1 MTVIP
6 ALKAML
12 DSIATQASLEGMSIE
27 DQRKAGNDGAAA
39 LAAAVAE
46 EPREVGTITEAQ
58 VEVDGGRITVRIY
71 QPKHSGPHPIH
82 LYYHGGGWMFGTI
95 DDPFVDILCRERT
108 ALAGY
113 VSVAVEYRLAPEH
126 KFPIPFNDSYAA
138 LEWIAEHAAEFDG
151 DPSRITVGGGS
162 AGANLAAAVAIKAR
176 NENGPAITFQ
186 LLEVPALDLTAS
198 SPSVEKYGT
207 GEYPL
212 SRAEL
217 QTCLDGYLAT
227 PEDATNEYASPL
239 LAQDLSGL
247 PPAHIMPSE
256 YDPLQ
261 DDGTRYADRL
271 TAAGVQATLTVGI
284 GHVHGSSQFTKLL
297 PEAAAWRDEAIAHL
311 IEHADGHA
319 VTVHNTSKP

>member
-1 MTVIP
+1 MPVIP
-6 ALKAML
+6 AIEALLANIPSQSGME
-12 DSIATQASLEGMSIE
+12 DMSIE
-27 DQRKAGNDGAAA
+27 DQRKAGNEGAIA
-39 LAAAVAE
+39 LASVVADD
-46 EPREVGTITEAQ
+46 PREVGTITEVE
-58 VEVDGGRITVRIY
+58 VEVDGEHITLRVY
-71 QPKHSGPHPIH
+71 QPETQGPHPIH
-82 LYYHGGGWMFGTI
+82 VYYHGGGWMFGTI
-95 DDPFVDILCRERT
+95 NDPFVDILCRERT

-151 DPSRITVGGGS
+151 DPTRITVGGGS
-162 AGANLAAAVAIKAR
+162 AGANLAAAVALKAR

-217 QTCLDGYLAT
+217 QACIDGYLST
-227 PEDATNEYASPL
+227 PEDAKNEYASPL
-239 LAQDLSGL
+239 LAQNLTGL

-261 DDGTRYADRL
+261 DDATRYAERL
-271 TAAGVQATLTVGI
+271 RDAGVQATLTVGS
-284 GHVHGSSQFTKLL
+284 GHIHGSSQFTKLL

-311 IEHADGHA
+311 IEHAKHQSITPA
-319 VTVHNTSKP
+319 

>member
-1 MTVIP
+1 MPVIP
-6 ALKAML
+6 ALKAL
-12 DSIATQASLEGMSIE
+12 LGSIPKQASLKEMSLEG
-27 DQRKAGNDGAAA
+27 QRQAGNDGATA

-46 EPREVGTITEAQ
+46 EPREVGTITEAL
-58 VEVDGGRITVRIY
+58 VEVDGGHITVRIY

-95 DDPFVDILCRERT
+95 DDPFVDIVCRERT
-108 ALAGY
+108 ALAGF

-126 KFPIPFNDSYAA
+126 KFPGPLNDSYAA
-138 LEWIAEHAAEFDG
+138 LEWIVEHAAEFDA
-151 DPSRITVGGGS
+151 DPTRVTVGGGS
-162 AGANLAAAVAIKAR
+162 AGANLAAAITLKAR

-217 QTCLDGYLAT
+217 QVCLDGYLPA

-247 PPAHIMPSE
+247 PPAHIMTSE
-256 YDPLQ
+256 FDPLQ
-261 DDGTRYADRL
+261 DDGARYAEKL
-271 TAAGVQATLTVGI
+271 NAAGSKATLTMGA

-297 PEAAAWRDEAIAHL
+297 PEAAAWRDEAIAQL
-311 IEHADGHA
+311 IEHADRHA
-319 VTVHNTSKP
+319 VTGA